1 MSATTLIKGSTSDN
15 LTIPFLCSSTGEMA
29 ITSSSPLEVDLPT
42 GASTSALQT
51 SGNTSLSNIDTTLS
65 GFVCDT
71 SSVTV
76 SSSVLASGA
85 STSALQ
91 TSGNSSVSSID
102 TKTPSL
108 GQALSSSSV
117 PVVLASD
124 YSLTVTGSSSTTTQ
138 QLTVAS
144 SAKSTS
150 TAVDLSGFERVGV
163 IVHAPDVGSF
173 CQLEWSPDSTD
184 WYHLESRQ
192 ALAQVF
198 DAADTASQYNHYFT
212 VDALAKYVRVGVYNG
227 SASSI
232 VHEIATHKIQ

>member
-1 MSATTLIKGSTSDN
+1 MSQQTLIKGLTSDN
-15 LTIPFLCSSTGEMA
+15 LTVAFSCSSSGEMNIA
-29 ITSSSPLEVDLPT
+29 SASALQVDLPT
-42 GASTSALQT
+42 GASTSALQST
-51 SGNTSLSNIDTTLS
+51 GNTSLDNIDSTLT

-76 SSSVLASGA
+76 GSCVLPTGA

-150 TAVDLSGFERVGV
+150 TAVDLSGFERVGI

-173 CQLEWSPDSTD
+173 CQLECSPDSTD

>member
-15 LTIPFLCSSTGEMA
+15 LTLPFLCSSTGEMA
-29 ITSSSPLEVDLPT
+29 ITTSSALDINLPT

-51 SGNTSLSNIDTTLS
+51 SGNSSLSSIDSTLT
-65 GFVCDT
+65 GFTCDT

-76 SSSVLASGA
+76 SSSVLPTGG

-102 TKTPSL
+102 TKTPAL
-108 GQALSSSSV
+108 GQALSASSV

-124 YSLTVTGSSSTTTQ
+124 YSLTTSGSSVTTTQ

-144 SAKSTS
+144 STKSTS
-150 TAVDLSGFERVGV
+150 TAVDLSGFERVGI
-163 IVHAPDVGSF
+163 IVHAPDVGSY

-192 ALAQVF
+192 ALQQIF
-198 DAADTASQYNHYFT
+198 DAEDTASQYNHYFT